1 MKKEKPAPSRQQG
14 TVLRQLVD
22 RIPTFLVARLA
33 RKYGVDAKAR
43 SFDPWS
49 HLVAMLYGQLA
60 HALSLNDICDAL
72 RLWATPLRALRG
84 ATPPSRNGLSHAN
97 KVRDWRMAH
106 DLFWEVLNHLEQS
119 HPCFGRGTTRGL
131 AWRFRRTIHVVDATV
146 IPLLAKCLP
155 WAEHK
160 RRKAAA
166 KCHLRLSL
174 RSLLP
179 VCAIVDTAR
188 EHDTR
193 RAVELCAGLRPGEIV
208 VFDKAYNVAG
218 HLRELDERGV
228 FFVTR
233 AKENVV
239 YKVKKRRPHDQDQG
253 IIRDEVVVLGGQVA
267 SADYPGQL
275 RRVTARVLIDGK
287 EEILVLLT
295 NNFAW
300 AATSIAELYRCRWQ
314 IEAFFK
320 QMKQTLQLADF
331 LGTNA
336 NAVKWQIWTA
346 LLVYVL
352 LRFQT
357 WLSQWAHSFS
367 RLCTL
372 LRAALWQRRD
382 LAEMLRPYGTAKGHF
397 ALLEL
402 GSQRWLPGFVP

>member
-1 MKKEKPAPSRQQG
+1 MKLPRAFPL
-14 TVLRQLVD
+14 TL
-22 RIPTFLVARLA
+22 RLA
-33 RKYGVDAKAR
+33 AV
-43 SFDPWS
+43 
-49 HLVAMLYGQLA
+49 LA
-60 HALSLNDICDAL
+60 ALTLLSACGGES
-72 RLWATPLRALRG
+72 ATPAAAASPAFAPVAQAQAQALPQATAAAMATG
-84 ATPPSRNGLSHAN
+84 APAQAAAAPGGQ
-97 KVRDWRMAH
+97 V
-106 DLFWEVLNHLEQS
+106 VQS
-119 HPCFGRGTTRGL
+119 H
-131 AWRFRRTIHVVDATV
+131 
-146 IPLLAKCLP
+146 
-155 WAEHK
+155 
-160 RRKAAA
+160 
-166 KCHLRLSL
+166 
-174 RSLLP
+174 
-179 VCAIVDTAR
+179 
-188 EHDTR
+188 
-193 RAVELCAGLRPGEIV
+193 
-208 VFDKAYNVAG
+208 
-218 HLRELDERGV
+218 ERGV

-367 RLCTL
+367 RLFTL
-372 LRAALWQRRD
+372 LRAALWQRRFRRGRVRSS
-382 LAEMLRPYGTAKGHF
+382 LPVGAVARKVSRARRSPTAARCSAARGSPRTSPRRTSCPRRKPPAPGEFLRSRCGRPAAARRTC
-397 ALLEL
+397 
-402 GSQRWLPGFVP
+402 RRR